1 MNKVEKGTPGYLEY
15 KKKAEMVR
23 TLIYFGISAAIFI
36 LGYIQTKS
44 KLNLMTVFAMLG
56 CLPSSK
62 ALVGVIARFPYKSI
76 PTIHGDEIKSRT
88 KNLTVI
94 YDLII
99 TSREKIM
106 PVECMVISGNSIY
119 GYTEND
125 KVDLNY
131 AATHIRGILNENH
144 FPDVSV
150 KLLNNYSAFLARAEG
165 LNSIAGIEKSETK
178 ELEEKMKFIIL
189 CISM

>member
-1 MNKVEKGTPGYLEY
+1 MNKIEKGTPGYIEY
-15 KKKAEMVR
+15 KKKVEIVR

-76 PTIHGDEIKSRT
+76 PAIHGEEIQKRT

-106 PVECMVISGNSIY
+106 PVECMVLSGNSIY

-125 KVDLNY
+125 KVDLKY
-131 AATHIRGILNENH
+131 AATHIQGILNQNQ
-144 FPDVSV
+144 FSDVSV
-150 KLLNNYSAFLARAEG
+150 KLLNNYTAFIARAEG
-165 LNSIAGIEKSETK
+165 LNSIAAIETNDTK